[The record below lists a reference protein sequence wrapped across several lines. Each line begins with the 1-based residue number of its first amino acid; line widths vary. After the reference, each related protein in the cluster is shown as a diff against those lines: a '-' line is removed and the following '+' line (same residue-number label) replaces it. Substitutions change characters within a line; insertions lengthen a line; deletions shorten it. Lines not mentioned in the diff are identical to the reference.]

1 MIKTIINA
9 WKIPDLRKKIIYT
22 LFILFLFR
30 LGCAIPVPF
39 INILAEGGGIVGND
53 SASFLGFLSLLN
65 GEAFMYGRLFALG
78 ITPYINASII
88 LQLLAVAIP
97 ALEKLSKDED
107 GRKKMATITRYV
119 TVGLAVL
126 QGVAY
131 FIYIWSQGDMLTKD
145 ANGQAYTGGWVV
157 LQGVF
162 VVSALTAG
170 SALVMWLGEQ
180 INDKGIGNGISLI
193 LFAGIVSRIPSIL
206 TNLIVT
212 AFEKEGWYYLVCAL
226 GLISLLLMLA
236 YIVWMDNAE
245 RRIPVQYAKRVVGRK
260 MYGGQSS
267 NIPIKVNM
275 SGVLPVIFAS
285 SILSLPPTIEMF
297 VRNKIDTTTASGK
310 FWDTFFGW
318 FQSDHWIYGLIYFLL
333 IIFFA
338 YFYASIQY
346 NPVEMAN
353 NLSKNSGMI
362 PGIRSGRPTADYIAK
377 VINKIVLLGALMLS
391 VVALYP
397 ILFTQI
403 TTAAFG
409 EGKGVSLSIGGTSI
423 IILVGVAL
431 ETVQQIESQMMMRH
445 YKGFLD

>member
-1 MIKTIINA
+1 MLKTFINA
-9 WKIPDLRKKIIYT
+9 WKIADLRKKIIYT
-22 LFILFLFR
+22 VFILFLFR

-39 INILAEGGGIVGND
+39 IDITQDGGLVGD
-53 SASFLGFLSLLN
+53 STGTFLNYLSMMT
-65 GEAFMYGRLFALG
+65 GDAFNYGRVFALG
-78 ITPYINASII
+78 ITPYINSSII

-97 ALEKLSKDED
+97 ALEKLSHDEE
-107 GRKKMATITRYV
+107 GRKKMASITRYV
-119 TVGLAVL
+119 TIGLAVM
-126 QGVAY
+126 QSVAY
-131 FIYIWSQGDMLTKD
+131 YVYLYSSGNMLTPVKSK
-145 ANGQAYTGGWVV
+145 GWAV
-157 LQGVF
+157 LQAIF
-162 VVSALTAG
+162 IVSILTAG

-193 LFAGIVSRIPSIL
+193 LFAGIVSRVPSIL
-206 TNLIVT
+206 YTL
-212 AFEKEGWYYLVCAL
+212 AAKPYYQGSWFYLVSPLAI
-226 GLISLLLMLA
+226 ISLLAMIV
-236 YIVWMDNAE
+236 YICWMDAAE

-285 SILSLPPTIEMF
+285 SILSLPPTVEMF
-297 VRNKIDTTTASGK
+297 ISNKISEGS
-310 FWDTFFGW
+310 FWNTFFGW
-318 FQSDHWIYGLIYFLL
+318 FKASSWVYGIIYFLL

-377 VINKIVLLGALMLS
+377 VISKIVLLGALMLS

-397 ILFTQI
+397 IIFSQI
-403 TTAAFG
+403 TTAVG
-409 EGKGVSLSIGGTSI
+409 YSVDVTIGGTSI

>member
-1 MIKTIINA
+1 MLKTIINA
-9 WKIPDLRKKIIYT
+9 WKIADLRKKIIYT
-22 LFILFLFR
+22 VFILFLFR

-39 INILAEGGGIVGND
+39 IDITQDGGLVGE
-53 SASFLGFLSLLN
+53 STGTFLNYLSMMT
-65 GEAFMYGRLFALG
+65 GDAFNYGRIFALG
-78 ITPYINASII
+78 ITPYINSSII

-97 ALEKLSKDED
+97 ALEKLSHDEE

-119 TVGLAVL
+119 TIGLAVM
-126 QGVAY
+126 QSVAY
-131 FIYIWSQGDMLTKD
+131 YVYLYSEGDMLTPVSSK
-145 ANGQAYTGGWVV
+145 GWAV
-157 LQGVF
+157 LQAVF
-162 VVSALTAG
+162 VVSILTAG

-180 INDKGIGNGISLI
+180 INEKGIGNGISLI
-193 LFAGIVSRIPSIL
+193 LFAGIVSRVPSIL
-206 TNLIVT
+206 TTL
-212 AFEKEGWYYLVCAL
+212 ALKPYYQGSWYYLVSPLA
-226 GLISLLLMLA
+226 LISLLAMIV
-236 YIVWMDNAE
+236 YICWMDAAE

-285 SILSLPPTIEMF
+285 SILSLPPTVEMF
-297 VRNKIDTTTASGK
+297 ISNKITEGG
-310 FWDTFFGW
+310 FWDHFFGW
-318 FQSDHWIYGLIYFLL
+318 FQSDSWVYGIIYFLL
-333 IIFFA
+333 MIFFA

-377 VINKIVLLGALMLS
+377 VISKIVLLGALMLS

-397 ILFTQI
+397 IIFSQI
-403 TTAAFG
+403 TTAVG
-409 EGKGVSLSIGGTSI
+409 YSVDVTIGGTSI